1 MHHTS
6 LILFRV
12 VVIMYTCKRNNIT
25 QFTCIGSQMFKGC
38 DGHLLQLFM
47 LARIFVVSILKIKIH
62 THHRVIMRTVSQI
75 LKIWNEN
82 ILLRFD
88 LMIRN
93 TKTTQQWVNI
103 YTNIIL
109 YGRFL

>member
-25 QFTCIGSQMFKGC
+25 QFTCIGTQMFKGC

-47 LARIFVVSILKIKIH
+47 LARIFAVSILKIKIR

-75 LKIWNEN
+75 LKMWNEN
-82 ILLRFD
+82 ILLQFD

-93 TKTTQQWVNI
+93 TKTTQQWVSI
-103 YTNIIL
+103 YTNI
-109 YGRFL
+109 